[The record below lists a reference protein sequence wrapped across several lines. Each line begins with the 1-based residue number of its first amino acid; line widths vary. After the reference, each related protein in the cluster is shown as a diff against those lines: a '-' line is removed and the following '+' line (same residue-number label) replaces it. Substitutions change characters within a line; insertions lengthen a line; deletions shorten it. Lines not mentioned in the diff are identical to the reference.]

1 MAANGSAN
9 EESDRESGRE
19 FDQEF
24 DQEMEGVLRDHF
36 ASEASDLV
44 HPGDPWQQLE
54 GRMEEKPTRR
64 LPGLWLLTG
73 TGQRR
78 WAPALAAAVVT
89 VVAVVAVAG
98 IWTFVGDGDGE
109 PGSMAS
115 GQDATAAPPAA
126 ASRPA
131 GLPAATGVPKAQ
143 ETPAPLAAA
152 VESGRDQADSP
163 GREEA
168 PAAALQPAATPIAA
182 PAPTEAP
189 AAEPRATAMPMP
201 TGAPQP
207 APTQAPW
214 AAAATPAAA
223 AAESAPAATMA
234 PRGDGYL
241 PPTAQPQPN
250 RPGATTFRDYGRLPF
265 VPTAEDAV
273 STFSLDTDRTSFQ
286 LALNWARSGYEVAP
300 DSVRAE
306 EWVNSFDYGYRPP
319 SDEWGFA
326 ITSDVVQH
334 PLNGEKH
341 LARIAFQAAEIS
353 DHTPLNVTLVLDAS
367 GSMASGNRVAI
378 ARQAAETIRQS
389 LRSPDRIAVV
399 HFTDYVLNHLTVEHL
414 DPDDRSVE
422 DSIRALQPH
431 GSTNVQAGLD
441 LGVRLADEARRRRPD
456 AYNYVIL
463 MSDGVANVDA
473 TDPFAIL
480 ETARDPDDR
489 PDGRNPLRLITIGV
503 GVENYNDYL
512 LEQLAQYGNG
522 WYRYLDTTDQA
533 RMTFS
538 RENWL
543 ALSNPYADQ
552 TRAQVTWDPDLV
564 RSWRIVGYENRV
576 TADETFVQDRKE
588 FAEIPSGAA
597 TTVFYELELHPKA
610 LRRGGEVDL
619 GDVELRWVV
628 PGSGQSRGQRAEVS
642 GRPSDRFRTGASLL
656 QFGAIV
662 ALSADRYSGLQHAGG
677 DYYPDIHS
685 ELVSLSGMLE
695 SLQGSMG
702 QLTAYQ
708 DFQFVLGEIAG
719 AARGQAPPPTPS
731 GYSR

>member
-54 GRMEEKPTRR
+54 GRMEEQPTRR
-64 LPGLWLLTG
+64 LPGLWLFTG
-73 TGQRR
+73 SGQRR

-98 IWTFVGDGDGE
+98 VWTFAGDGGGE

-115 GQDATAAPPAA
+115 GQEATAAPPAA

-143 ETPAPLAAA
+143 ETPAPLAVAR
-152 VESGRDQADSP
+152 ESERDQADSP

-168 PAAALQPAATPIAA
+168 PVAVLQPVATPMA
-182 PAPTEAP
+182 APTEAP
-189 AAEPRATAMPMP
+189 AGEPRATAMPMA
-201 TGAPQP
+201 TAAPQP
-207 APTQAPW
+207 APTQAPS
-214 AAAATPAAA
+214 AAADTLKAAV
-223 AAESAPAATMA
+223 AESEPAATRA
-234 PRGDGYL
+234 GRGDGYL
-241 PPTAQPQPN
+241 PPTAPPQPD
-250 RPGATTFRDYGRLPF
+250 RPGATTFKDYERLPF
-265 VPTAEDAV
+265 VSTTEDAV

-306 EWVNSFDYGYRPP
+306 EWVNSFDYGYSPP
-319 SDEWGFA
+319 SDDWGFA

-334 PLNGEKH
+334 PLDAGKH
-341 LARIAFQAAEIS
+341 LARIAFQAAEAL
-353 DHTPLNVTLVLDAS
+353 DHTPLNVTLVLDSS

-378 ARQAAETIRQS
+378 ARQAAQTIRQS
-389 LRSPDRIAVV
+389 LRSQDRIAVV
-399 HFTDYVLNHLTVEHL
+399 HFTDYVLNHLTVEHR

-489 PDGRNPLRLITIGV
+489 PDGRNPCG
-503 GVENYNDYL
+503 
-512 LEQLAQYGNG
+512 
-522 WYRYLDTTDQA
+522 
-533 RMTFS
+533 
-538 RENWL
+538 
-543 ALSNPYADQ
+543 
-552 TRAQVTWDPDLV
+552 
-564 RSWRIVGYENRV
+564 
-576 TADETFVQDRKE
+576 
-588 FAEIPSGAA
+588 
-597 TTVFYELELHPKA
+597 
-610 LRRGGEVDL
+610 
-619 GDVELRWVV
+619 
-628 PGSGQSRGQRAEVS
+628 
-642 GRPSDRFRTGASLL
+642 
-656 QFGAIV
+656 
-662 ALSADRYSGLQHAGG
+662 
-677 DYYPDIHS
+677 
-685 ELVSLSGMLE
+685 
-695 SLQGSMG
+695 
-702 QLTAYQ
+702 
-708 DFQFVLGEIAG
+708 
-719 AARGQAPPPTPS
+719 
-731 GYSR
+731 

>member
-1 MAANGSAN
+1 MA
-9 EESDRESGRE
+9 
-19 FDQEF
+19 
-24 DQEMEGVLRDHF
+24 
-36 ASEASDLV
+36 
-44 HPGDPWQQLE
+44 
-54 GRMEEKPTRR
+54 
-64 LPGLWLLTG
+64 
-73 TGQRR
+73 
-78 WAPALAAAVVT
+78 
-89 VVAVVAVAG
+89 
-98 IWTFVGDGDGE
+98 
-109 PGSMAS
+109 
-115 GQDATAAPPAA
+115 
-126 ASRPA
+126 
-131 GLPAATGVPKAQ
+131 
-143 ETPAPLAAA
+143 
-152 VESGRDQADSP
+152 
-163 GREEA
+163 
-168 PAAALQPAATPIAA
+168 
-182 PAPTEAP
+182 APTEAL
-189 AAEPRATAMPMP
+189 AAEPRATCYARRTPRHSRPP
-201 TGAPQP
+201 TA
-207 APTQAPW
+207 APW
-214 AAAATPAAA
+214 ATAALPGRSVAGGHPCACGCRERGRRWPLGGAAP
-223 AAESAPAATMA
+223 EAP
-234 PRGDGYL
+234 
-241 PPTAQPQPN
+241 PQPDG
-250 RPGATTFRDYGRLPF
+250 PGATTFKDYGRLPF
-265 VPTAEDAV
+265 VSTAEDAV

-286 LALNWARSGYEVAP
+286 LALNWARSGYEVAS

-306 EWVNSFDYGYRPP
+306 EWVNSFDYGYSPP
-319 SDEWGFA
+319 SDDWGFA

-334 PLNGEKH
+334 PLDGGKH
-341 LARIAFQAAEIS
+341 LARIAFQAAEVP

-367 GSMASGNRVAI
+367 GSMAGGNRVAI

-389 LRSPDRIAVV
+389 LRSQDRIAVV
-399 HFTDYVLNHLTVEHL
+399 HFTDYVLNHLTVEHR

-489 PDGRNPLRLITIGV
+489 TDDRNPLRLITIGV

-552 TRAQVTWDPDLV
+552 TRAQVTWDPNLV

-610 LRRGGEVDL
+610 LRSGGEVDL
-619 GDVELRWVV
+619 GGVELRWVV

-642 GRPSDRFRTGASLL
+642 GRPSDRFRTGVPLL

-662 ALSADRYSGLQHAGG
+662 ALSADRYSGLQHADG

-685 ELVSLSGMLE
+685 ELASLSGMLE

-708 DFQFVLGEIAG
+708 DFRFVLGEITG
-719 AARGQAPPPTPS
+719 AARGQEPPSTPS

>member
-9 EESDRESGRE
+9 EE
-19 FDQEF
+19 F
-24 DQEMEGVLRDHF
+24 DQEMEGLLRDHF
-36 ASEASDLV
+36 ASEADELV
-44 HPGDPWQQLE
+44 HPGDPWQRLE
-54 GRMEEKPTRR
+54 GRMEEQPTRR
-64 LPGLWLLTG
+64 LPGLWLFTG
-73 TGQRR
+73 SGQRR
-78 WAPALAAAVVT
+78 WAPALAAAVVA

-98 IWTFVGDGDGE
+98 VWTFAGDGGGGE

-115 GQDATAAPPAA
+115 GQEATAVSPPAA
-126 ASRPA
+126 ASRPTR
-131 GLPAATGVPKAQ
+131 LPAATGAAKAQ

-152 VESGRDQADSP
+152 RESGRDQADSP

-168 PAAALQPAATPIAA
+168 PAAALEPVATPMA
-182 PAPTEAP
+182 APTEAL
-189 AAEPRATAMPMP
+189 AAEPRAT
-201 TGAPQP
+201 TAPP
-207 APTQAPW
+207 AEPRAT
-214 AAAATPAAA
+214 AAAAPTAAPRSTAALPGRSAMEATPAPA
-223 AAESAPAATMA
+223 AAESAGAAGPLGGAA
-234 PRGDGYL
+234 PEA
-241 PPTAQPQPN
+241 PPQPDG
-250 RPGATTFRDYGRLPF
+250 PGATTFKDYGRLPF
-265 VPTAEDAV
+265 VSTAEDAV

-286 LALNWARSGYEVAP
+286 LALNWARSGYEVAS

-306 EWVNSFDYGYRPP
+306 EWVNSFDYGYSPP
-319 SDEWGFA
+319 SDDWGFA

-334 PLNGEKH
+334 PLDGGKH
-341 LARIAFQAAEIS
+341 LARIAFQAAEVP

-367 GSMASGNRVAI
+367 GSMAGGNRVAI
-378 ARQAAETIRQS
+378 ARQAAEAIRQS
-389 LRSPDRIAVV
+389 LRSQDRIAVV
-399 HFTDYVLNHLTVEHL
+399 HFTDYVLNHLTVEHR

-489 PDGRNPLRLITIGV
+489 TDDRNPLRLITIGV

-552 TRAQVTWDPDLV
+552 TRAQVTWDPNLV

-610 LRRGGEVDL
+610 LRSGGEVDL
-619 GDVELRWVV
+619 GGVELRWVV

-642 GRPSDRFRTGASLL
+642 GRPSDRFRTGVPLL

-662 ALSADRYSGLQHAGG
+662 ALSADRYSGLQHADG

-685 ELVSLSGMLE
+685 ELASLSGMLE

-708 DFQFVLGEIAG
+708 DFRFVLGEITG
-719 AARGQAPPPTPS
+719 AARGQEPPSTPS

>member
-1 MAANGSAN
+1 M
-9 EESDRESGRE
+9 
-19 FDQEF
+19 
-24 DQEMEGVLRDHF
+24 
-36 ASEASDLV
+36 
-44 HPGDPWQQLE
+44 
-54 GRMEEKPTRR
+54 
-64 LPGLWLLTG
+64 TG
-73 TGQRR
+73 
-78 WAPALAAAVVT
+78 
-89 VVAVVAVAG
+89 
-98 IWTFVGDGDGE
+98 
-109 PGSMAS
+109 
-115 GQDATAAPPAA
+115 
-126 ASRPA
+126 
-131 GLPAATGVPKAQ
+131 
-143 ETPAPLAAA
+143 
-152 VESGRDQADSP
+152 
-163 GREEA
+163 
-168 PAAALQPAATPIAA
+168 
-182 PAPTEAP
+182 
-189 AAEPRATAMPMP
+189 
-201 TGAPQP
+201 
-207 APTQAPW
+207 
-214 AAAATPAAA
+214 
-223 AAESAPAATMA
+223 
-234 PRGDGYL
+234 RGDGYL
-241 PPTAQPQPN
+241 PPKAPPQPD
-250 RPGATTFRDYGRLPF
+250 RPGDTTFKDYERLPF
-265 VPTAEDAV
+265 VSTAEDAV

-306 EWVNSFDYGYRPP
+306 EWVNSFDYGYSPP
-319 SDEWGFA
+319 SDDWGFA

-334 PLNGEKH
+334 PLDGGKH
-341 LARIAFQAAEIS
+341 LARIAFQAAEAP
-353 DHTPLNVTLVLDAS
+353 DHTPLNVTLVLDSS

-389 LRSPDRIAVV
+389 LRSQDRIAVV
-399 HFTDYVLNHLTVEHL
+399 HFTDYVLNHLTVEHR

-512 LEQLAQYGNG
+512 LEQLAQYGDG

-610 LRRGGEVDL
+610 LRPGGEVDL
-619 GDVELRWVV
+619 GAVELRWVV

-685 ELVSLSGMLE
+685 ELASLSGMLE

-708 DFQFVLGEIAG
+708 DFRFVLGEIAG
-719 AARGQAPPPTPS
+719 SARGQAPPPTPS

>member
-9 EESDRESGRE
+9 EEFDRE
-19 FDQEF
+19 FDP
-24 DQEMEGVLRDHF
+24 EMEGVLRDHF
-36 ASEASDLV
+36 ASEASDLA

-54 GRMEEKPTRR
+54 GRLEEQPTRR
-64 LPGLWLLTG
+64 LPGLWLFTG
-73 TGQRR
+73 SGQRR
-78 WAPALAAAVVT
+78 WAPALAAAVVAA
-89 VVAVVAVAG
+89 VAVVAVAG
-98 IWTFVGDGDGE
+98 VWTFAGDGDSE

-115 GQDATAAPPAA
+115 GQEATAAPPPAA

-131 GLPAATGVPKAQ
+131 RPAATGAAEAQ

-152 VESGRDQADSP
+152 REPGRDQADSP

-168 PAAALQPAATPIAA
+168 PAAALQPAPTPIIA

-189 AAEPRATAMPMP
+189 AAAPRATTMPMA
-201 TGAPQP
+201 TAAPQP
-207 APTQAPW
+207 ASTQAPL
-214 AAAATPAAA
+214 AMADTVA
-223 AAESAPAATMA
+223 AAESEPAPTMA
-234 PRGDGYL
+234 ERGDGSL
-241 PPTAQPQPN
+241 PPPADEPTAPPQPG

-265 VPTAEDAV
+265 VSTAKDAV

-319 SDEWGFA
+319 LDEWGFA

-334 PLNGEKH
+334 PLDGGKH
-341 LARIAFQAAEIS
+341 LARIAFQAAEVP

-367 GSMASGNRVAI
+367 GSMAGGNRVAI
-378 ARQAAETIRQS
+378 ARQAAETIRRS
-389 LRSPDRIAVV
+389 LRPRDRIAVV
-399 HFTDYVLNHLTVEHL
+399 HFTDYILNHLTVEHR

-422 DSIRALQPH
+422 DSIRALRPH

-441 LGVRLADEARRRRPD
+441 LGVQLADEVRRRRPD

-480 ETARDPDDR
+480 ETARDPDHGE
-489 PDGRNPLRLITIGV
+489 DGRNPLRLITVGV

-576 TADETFVQDRKE
+576 TADEAFVQDRKE

-597 TTVFYELELHPKA
+597 TTIFYELELHPKA
-610 LRRGGEVDL
+610 LQPGGEVDL
-619 GDVELRWVV
+619 GGVELRWVV
-628 PGSGQSRGQRAEVS
+628 PGSGESRGQRAEVS
-642 GRPSDRFRTGASLL
+642 GRPGDRFRTGVPLL

-662 ALSADRYSGLQHAGG
+662 ALSADRYSGLYDDG

-685 ELVSLSGMLE
+685 ELASLSGLLE
-695 SLQGSMG
+695 SLQGSLG
-702 QLTAYQ
+702 ELTAYQ
-708 DFQFVLGEIAG
+708 DFRFVLGEITVAAG
-719 AARGQAPPPTPS
+719 GPTPPPTPS

>member
-9 EESDRESGRE
+9 EE
-19 FDQEF
+19 F
-24 DQEMEGVLRDHF
+24 DQEMEGLLRDHF
-36 ASEASDLV
+36 ASEADELP

-54 GRMEEKPTRR
+54 GRMEEQPTRR
-64 LPGLWLLTG
+64 LPGLWLFTG
-73 TGQRR
+73 SGQRR
-78 WAPALAAAVVT
+78 WAPALAAAVVA
-89 VVAVVAVAG
+89 VVAVVAVAAV
-98 IWTFVGDGDGE
+98 WTFAGGDGGE

-115 GQDATAAPPAA
+115 GQEATAAPPPPAA
-126 ASRPA
+126 ASRPT
-131 GLPAATGVPKAQ
+131 GLPAATGAAKAQ

-152 VESGRDQADSP
+152 RESGRDQADSP

-168 PAAALQPAATPIAA
+168 PAAALEPVATPMA
-182 PAPTEAP
+182 APTEAL
-189 AAEPRATAMPMP
+189 AAEPRATAMPMA
-201 TGAPQP
+201 TAAPQP

-214 AAAATPAAA
+214 AVAATPAAA
-223 AAESAPAATMA
+223 VAESAPAATMA
-234 PRGDGYL
+234 ARGDRYL
-241 PPTAQPQPN
+241 PPAAHEATAPPQPD
-250 RPGATTFRDYGRLPF
+250 RPGATTFKDYGRLPF
-265 VPTAEDAV
+265 VFTAEDAV

-286 LALNWARSGYEVAP
+286 LALNWARSGYEVAS

-306 EWVNSFDYGYRPP
+306 EWVNSFDYGYSPP
-319 SDEWGFA
+319 SDDWGFA

-334 PLNGEKH
+334 PLDGGKH
-341 LARIAFQAAEIS
+341 LARIAFQAAEVP

-367 GSMASGNRVAI
+367 GSMAGGNRVAI

-389 LRSPDRIAVV
+389 LRSQDRIAVV
-399 HFTDYVLNHLTVEHL
+399 HFTDYVLNHLTVEHR

-456 AYNYVIL
+456 TYNYVIL

-489 PDGRNPLRLITIGV
+489 TDGRNPLRLITIGV

-552 TRAQVTWDPDLV
+552 TRAQVTWDPNLV

-610 LRRGGEVDL
+610 LRSGGEVDL
-619 GDVELRWVV
+619 GGVELRWVV

-642 GRPSDRFRTGASLL
+642 GRPSDRFRTGVPLL

-662 ALSADRYSGLQHAGG
+662 ALSADRYSGLQHADG

-685 ELVSLSGMLE
+685 ELASLSGMLE

-708 DFQFVLGEIAG
+708 DFRFVLGEITG
-719 AARGQAPPPTPS
+719 AARGQEPPSTPS

>member
-19 FDQEF
+19 FDREF

-54 GRMEEKPTRR
+54 GRMEEQPTRR
-64 LPGLWLLTG
+64 LPGLWLFTG
-73 TGQRR
+73 SGQRR

-201 TGAPQP
+201 TAAPQP

-241 PPTAQPQPN
+241 PPAADEPTAPPQPG

-265 VPTAEDAV
+265 VSTAEDAV

-306 EWVNSFDYGYRPP
+306 EWVNSFDYGYKPP

-326 ITSDVVQH
+326 ITSDVG
-334 PLNGEKH
+334 P
-341 LARIAFQAAEIS
+341 
-353 DHTPLNVTLVLDAS
+353 TPLGRWKTLGAHRFSSRRDLRPHAVERDVGIGRLGVYGQRKPGGHRPS
-367 GSMASGNRVAI
+367 GGRDHPSKPAVPRPHRRRAFY
-378 ARQAAETIRQS
+378 R
-389 LRSPDRIAVV
+389 LRSQSP
-399 HFTDYVLNHLTVEHL
+399 
-414 DPDDRSVE
+414 
-422 DSIRALQPH
+422 
-431 GSTNVQAGLD
+431 
-441 LGVRLADEARRRRPD
+441 
-456 AYNYVIL
+456 
-463 MSDGVANVDA
+463 
-473 TDPFAIL
+473 
-480 ETARDPDDR
+480 
-489 PDGRNPLRLITIGV
+489 
-503 GVENYNDYL
+503 
-512 LEQLAQYGNG
+512 
-522 WYRYLDTTDQA
+522 YRGT
-533 RMTFS
+533 
-538 RENWL
+538 
-543 ALSNPYADQ
+543 
-552 TRAQVTWDPDLV
+552 
-564 RSWRIVGYENRV
+564 
-576 TADETFVQDRKE
+576 
-588 FAEIPSGAA
+588 
-597 TTVFYELELHPKA
+597 
-610 LRRGGEVDL
+610 
-619 GDVELRWVV
+619 
-628 PGSGQSRGQRAEVS
+628 PG
-642 GRPSDRFRTGASLL
+642 P
-656 QFGAIV
+656 
-662 ALSADRYSGLQHAGG
+662 
-677 DYYPDIHS
+677 
-685 ELVSLSGMLE
+685 
-695 SLQGSMG
+695 
-702 QLTAYQ
+702 
-708 DFQFVLGEIAG
+708 
-719 AARGQAPPPTPS
+719 
-731 GYSR
+731 

>member
-9 EESDRESGRE
+9 EEFDRE
-19 FDQEF
+19 FDQ
-24 DQEMEGVLRDHF
+24 DMEGALRDHF

-54 GRMEEKPTRR
+54 GRMEEQPTRR
-64 LPGLWLLTG
+64 LPGLWLFTG
-73 TGQRR
+73 SGQRR
-78 WAPALAAAVVT
+78 WAPALAAAVVA
-89 VVAVVAVAG
+89 VVAVVAVAAV
-98 IWTFVGDGDGE
+98 WTFAGDGGGGE
-109 PGSMAS
+109 PGSMAL
-115 GQDATAAPPAA
+115 GREATAAPPPAA
-126 ASRPA
+126 ASRPT
-131 GLPAATGVPKAQ
+131 GLPAATGAAKAQ
-143 ETPAPLAAA
+143 ETPAPLADAR
-152 VESGRDQADSP
+152 ESGRDQADSP

-168 PAAALQPAATPIAA
+168 PAAALEPVATPMA
-182 PAPTEAP
+182 APTEAL
-189 AAEPRATAMPMP
+189 AAEPRATAMPVA
-201 TGAPQP
+201 TAAPQP
-207 APTQAPW
+207 ASTQAPSAMADTL
-214 AAAATPAAA
+214 AAVV
-223 AAESAPAATMA
+223 AESEPAATMA
-234 PRGDGYL
+234 ARGGGYL
-241 PPTAQPQPN
+241 PPTAPPQPD
-250 RPGATTFRDYGRLPF
+250 RSGATTFRDYERLPF
-265 VPTAEDAV
+265 VSTAEDAV

-306 EWVNSFDYGYRPP
+306 EWVNSFDYGYSPP
-319 SDEWGFA
+319 SDDWGFA

-334 PLNGEKH
+334 PLDGGKH
-341 LARIAFQAAEIS
+341 LARIAFQAAEVP

-367 GSMASGNRVAI
+367 GSMAAGDRVAI
-378 ARQAAETIRQS
+378 ARQASQAIRQS
-389 LRSPDRIAVV
+389 LRSQDRIAVV
-399 HFTDYVLNHLTVEHL
+399 HFTDYVLNHLTVEHR

-489 PDGRNPLRLITIGV
+489 PDGWNPLRLITIGV

-552 TRAQVTWDPDLV
+552 TRAQVTWDPNLV

-610 LRRGGEVDL
+610 RRPGGEVDL
-619 GDVELRWVV
+619 GGVELRWVV

-642 GRPSDRFRTGASLL
+642 GRPSDRFRTGVPLL

-662 ALSADRYSGLQHAGG
+662 ALSADRYSGLRHADG

-708 DFQFVLGEIAG
+708 DFRFVLGEIAG

>member
-9 EESDRESGRE
+9 EE
-19 FDQEF
+19 F
-24 DQEMEGVLRDHF
+24 DQEMEGLLRDHF
-36 ASEASDLV
+36 ASEADELP

-54 GRMEEKPTRR
+54 GRMEEQPTRR
-64 LPGLWLLTG
+64 LPGLWLFTG
-73 TGQRR
+73 SGQRR
-78 WAPALAAAVVT
+78 WAPALAAAVVA
-89 VVAVVAVAG
+89 VVAVVAVAAV
-98 IWTFVGDGDGE
+98 WTFAGGDGGE

-115 GQDATAAPPAA
+115 GQEATAAPPPPAA
-126 ASRPA
+126 ASRPT
-131 GLPAATGVPKAQ
+131 GLPAATGAAKAQ

-152 VESGRDQADSP
+152 RESGRDQADSP

-168 PAAALQPAATPIAA
+168 PAAALEPVATPMA
-182 PAPTEAP
+182 APTEAL
-189 AAEPRATAMPMP
+189 AAEPRATAMPMA
-201 TGAPQP
+201 TAAPQP

-214 AAAATPAAA
+214 AVAATPAAA
-223 AAESAPAATMA
+223 VAESAPAATMA
-234 PRGDGYL
+234 ARGDRYL
-241 PPTAQPQPN
+241 PPAAHEATAPPQPD
-250 RPGATTFRDYGRLPF
+250 RPGATTFKDYGRLPF
-265 VPTAEDAV
+265 VFTAEDAV

-286 LALNWARSGYEVAP
+286 LALNWARSGYEVAS

-306 EWVNSFDYGYRPP
+306 EWVNSFDYGYSPP
-319 SDEWGFA
+319 SDDWGFA

-334 PLNGEKH
+334 PLDGGKH
-341 LARIAFQAAEIS
+341 LARIAFQAAEVP

-367 GSMASGNRVAI
+367 GSMAGGNRVAI

-389 LRSPDRIAVV
+389 LRSQDRIAVV
-399 HFTDYVLNHLTVEHL
+399 HFTDYVLNHLTVEHR

-456 AYNYVIL
+456 TYNYVIL

-489 PDGRNPLRLITIGV
+489 TDDRTEDRNPLRLITIGV

-522 WYRYLDTTDQA
+522 WYWYLDTTDQA

-552 TRAQVTWDPDLV
+552 TRAQVTWDPNLV

-610 LRRGGEVDL
+610 LRSGGEVDL
-619 GDVELRWVV
+619 GGVELRWVV

-642 GRPSDRFRTGASLL
+642 GRPSDRFRTGVPLL

-662 ALSADRYSGLQHAGG
+662 ALSADRYSGLQHADG

-685 ELVSLSGMLE
+685 ELASLSGMLE

-708 DFQFVLGEIAG
+708 DFRFVLGEITG
-719 AARGQAPPPTPS
+719 ATRGQESPSTPS

>member
-1 MAANGSAN
+1 MSANGSAN
-9 EESDRESGRE
+9 EESDREFDRE
-19 FDQEF
+19 S

-54 GRMEEKPTRR
+54 GRMEEQPTRR
-64 LPGLWLLTG
+64 LPGLWLFTG
-73 TGQRR
+73 SGQRR
-78 WAPALAAAVVT
+78 WAPALAAAAVVA
-89 VVAVVAVAG
+89 VVAVVAVAAV
-98 IWTFVGDGDGE
+98 WTFGGGGGE

-115 GQDATAAPPAA
+115 GQEATAAPPAA
-126 ASRPA
+126 ASRPT
-131 GLPAATGVPKAQ
+131 GLPAAGAAKAQ
-143 ETPAPLAAA
+143 ETPVPLAAA
-152 VESGRDQADSP
+152 RESGRDQADSP
-163 GREEA
+163 SREEA
-168 PAAALQPAATPIAA
+168 PAAALQPVATPM
-182 PAPTEAP
+182 
-189 AAEPRATAMPMP
+189 AAEPRATAMPLA
-201 TGAPQP
+201 TAAPQP
-207 APTQAPW
+207 ASTQAPSATADTL
-214 AAAATPAAA
+214 AAVV
-223 AAESAPAATMA
+223 AESEPAATMA
-234 PRGDGYL
+234 ARGGGYL
-241 PPTAQPQPN
+241 PPVVHESAAPPQPD
-250 RPGATTFRDYGRLPF
+250 RPGATTFRDYERLPF
-265 VPTAEDAV
+265 VSTAEDAV

-286 LALNWARSGYEVAP
+286 LALNWARSGYKVAP

-306 EWVNSFDYGYRPP
+306 EWVNSFDYGYSPP
-319 SDEWGFA
+319 LDDWGFA

-334 PLNGEKH
+334 PLDGGKH
-341 LARIAFQAAEIS
+341 LARIAFQAAEVP

-367 GSMASGNRVAI
+367 GSMAGGNRVAI
-378 ARQAAETIRQS
+378 ARQAAEAIRQS
-389 LRSPDRIAVV
+389 LRSQDRIAVV
-399 HFTDYVLNHLTVEHL
+399 HFTDDVLNHLTVEHR

-441 LGVRLADEARRRRPD
+441 LGVRLADEARQRRPD

-489 PDGRNPLRLITIGV
+489 PGGRNPLRLITIGV

-522 WYRYLDTTDQA
+522 WYRYLDTMDQA

-552 TRAQVTWDPDLV
+552 TRAQVTWNPNLV

-610 LRRGGEVDL
+610 RRPGGEVDL
-619 GDVELRWVV
+619 GGVELRWVV
-628 PGSGQSRGQRAEVS
+628 PGSGESRGQRAEVS
-642 GRPSDRFRTGASLL
+642 GRPSDRFRAGVPLL

-662 ALSADRYSGLQHAGG
+662 ALSADRYSGLRHAEG

-685 ELVSLSGMLE
+685 ELASLSGMLE

-708 DFQFVLGEIAG
+708 DFRFVLGEITG